1 MLDTKKAGGMSL
13 MRKALDAIGLPIL
26 SVASGRVA
34 GMVRDILCDACGRTL
49 GVVMKEASW
58 MQDGMYIP
66 VQAIHSVGEDYL
78 TVHDDAPTPLYTLR
92 NLETISLVTGKN
104 RLKGKIVVTKNGE
117 RLGTIED
124 VYFSMNW
131 EKLVGY
137 EISNG
142 WITDVTEGRKR
153 LAAMDGCM
161 IGVET
166 LIVPN
171 SIRIQA

>member
-1 MLDTKKAGGMSL
+1 

-26 SVASGRVA
+26 SVASGHVA
-34 GMVRDILCDACGRTL
+34 GIVRDILCDACGRTL

-58 MQDGMYIP
+58 MHDGMYIP
-66 VQAIHSVGEDYL
+66 YQAIHSVGEDYL
-78 TVHDDAPTPLYTLR
+78 TVHDDHAPTPLHTLR
-92 NLETISLVTGKN
+92 NLDTISLVTGKT
-104 RLKGKIVVTKNGE
+104 RLKGKTVITDQGE

-124 VYFSMNW
+124 VYFSSNW

-142 WITDVTEGRKR
+142 WITDLTEGRKR
-153 LAAMDGCM
+153 LAAKDGCI
-161 IGVET
+161 IGQET

>member
-1 MLDTKKAGGMSL
+1 
-13 MRKALDAIGLPIL
+13 MRKALDVVGSPIL
-26 SVASGRVA
+26 SLGSGRTLGV
-34 GMVRDILCDACGRTL
+34 VRDILCDASGRTL
-49 GVVMKEASW
+49 GVMTQQSGW
-58 MQDGMYIP
+58 LTDGLYIP
-66 VQAIHSVGEDYL
+66 FEAIHSVGKDFL
-78 TVHDDAPTPLYTLR
+78 TVHDEHERLPLR
-92 NLETISLVTGKN
+92 IPHDLESIYLVTGKQK
-104 RLKGKIVVTKNGE
+104 LKGKIVITEQGE

-124 VYFSMNW
+124 VYFSQNW

-153 LAAMDGCM
+153 LSATDGCM
-161 IGVET
+161 IGDET